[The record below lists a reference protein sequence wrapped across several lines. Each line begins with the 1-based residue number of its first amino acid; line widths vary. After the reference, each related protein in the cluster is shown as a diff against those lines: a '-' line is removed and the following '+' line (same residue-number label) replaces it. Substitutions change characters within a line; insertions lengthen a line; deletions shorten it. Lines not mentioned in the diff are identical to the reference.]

1 MNLLTEL
8 VAFVVAIGVLVV
20 VHEYGHYSVARL
32 CGVKVLR
39 FSIGFGRPLLQ
50 WVSKKSGTEWTISA
64 LPLGGYV
71 KMLDEREFADRPNS
85 ISPDDLPHAFN
96 RQSVGKRI
104 AIVAAGPIANFI
116 LAIVLL
122 AVVYASGVS
131 EPAAVVA
138 APPAQSVAAQAGFQ
152 GGETVLAVSAANGNG
167 MEQVRSWADLRWK
180 LLSAAFDHRHV
191 VVAARDAHAGSA
203 SSDYSLDLSHLESKD
218 LDDDFMSRIGFEP
231 GGGTLRIA
239 GVEPGSAAQQA
250 GLQKGDRLSAIDG
263 HPVDSASSF
272 ITYVKAHAGKPVQL
286 QILRGG
292 PVPDVNK
299 DARKDANK
307 DGSLA
312 DDQSEAQN
320 NAANTAT
327 ATTPQSLTI
336 AVTPAIQRDE
346 ETGQQVGRIG
356 AALSAQGPSVEVR
369 YGLLESARL
378 GANRTWDIGVYSLR
392 MFGRMLTGEAS
403 LKNLSG
409 PVTIAD
415 YAGKSARLGPS
426 AFLSFL
432 ALVSIS
438 LGVLNL
444 LPIPVLDGGHLLYY
458 AVEAVTGKTVSDRW
472 QMVLQ
477 RAGLACIVALSAIA
491 LFNDLARLIHF

>member
-39 FSIGFGRPLLQ
+39 FSIGFGRPLVQ
-50 WVSKKSGTEWTISA
+50 WVSKKSGTEWAIAA

-71 KMLDEREFADRPNS
+71 KMLDERE
-85 ISPDDLPHAFN
+85 SPDPIPASDLPHAFN

-104 AIVAAGPIANFI
+104 AIVAAGPIANF
-116 LAIVLL
+116 VL
-122 AVVYASGVS
+122 AVALFSAVYASGVT
-131 EPAAVVA
+131 EQKAIVA
-138 APPAQSVAAQAGFQ
+138 APPAQSAAARAGFQ
-152 GGETVLAVSAANGNG
+152 GGETILSVSDANGSRT
-167 MEQVRSWADLRWK
+167 EPVRSWSDLRWK
-180 LLSAAFDHRHV
+180 LLATAFDQGHV
-191 VVAARDAHAGSA
+191 VVAARDGEGTY
-203 SSDYSLDLSHLESKD
+203 DFPLDLSQLTSKD
-218 LDDDFMSRIGFEP
+218 LDDDFMAKLGFEA
-231 GGGTLRIA
+231 GGNTLRVA
-239 GVEPGSAAQQA
+239 AVEAGSAAQHA
-250 GLQKGDRLSAIDG
+250 GLQAGDQLRAVDG
-263 HPVDSASSF
+263 RPVDSASTF
-272 ITYVKAHAGKPVQL
+272 IAYVKARAGKPVRL
-286 QILRGG
+286 TVARG
-292 PVPDVNK
+292 
-299 DARKDANK
+299 DA
-307 DGSLA
+307 
-312 DDQSEAQN
+312 AQH
-320 NAANTAT
+320 AQQT
-327 ATTPQSLTI
+327 LTLT
-336 AVTPAIQRDE
+336 VTPALQRDAQTGE
-346 ETGQQVGRIG
+346 EVGRIG
-356 AALSAQGPSVEVR
+356 AALSAQTPSVEVR
-369 YGLLESARL
+369 YGPLESVRL
-378 GANRTWDIGVYSLR
+378 GAYRTWDIAVYSLR
-392 MFGRMLTGEAS
+392 MFGRMITGEAS

-458 AVEAVTGKTVSDRW
+458 AVEAVTGKAVSDRW
-472 QMVLQ
+472 QLVLQ